1 MILLAGA
8 FNWKLILVIIG
19 AVILV
24 YGMCIGPKSSG
35 NSQNNKNN
43 GTPQNKNV
51 GPREKKP
58 LAHDLRAARDP
69 DYYKKY
75 FEDPTKKNN
84 KK

>member
-8 FNWKLILVIIG
+8 FNWKLILVILG

-43 GTPQNKNV
+43 GTQQNKNV

-58 LAHDLRAARDP
+58 LAHALHAARDT
-69 DYYKKY
+69 DYNKKY
-75 FEDPTKKNN
+75 FENQN
-84 KK
+84 KKK